1 MDKNSKI
8 FVAGGTGLVGSAIVK
23 KLVEH
28 GYKNI
33 IASYL
38 TKEPPSM
45 KDVQFFKVD
54 LMNQVEV
61 SHFFSNEK
69 PEYVFLAAAI
79 VGGIHANNT
88 YRADFIYNNL
98 NIQNNTVHFSYKNNV
113 KKLMFLGS
121 SCIYPRDCPQPM
133 KEDSLL
139 TSTLEY
145 TNEPYAV
152 AKIAGIKL
160 CESYNI
166 QYGTN
171 FISVMPTNLYGPNDN
186 FDLDKSHVLPAILRK
201 MHLAKL
207 YKNQKKEEICKD
219 LKVKEWSE
227 ALKIL
232 DKHLITEKSVTLWG
246 TGEPR
251 REFMYSEDMG
261 EACIYLMEKVDFKD
275 LITNAKDI
283 KNTHINIGTGID
295 ISLKDLASL
304 IKDIVGYD
312 GEIFWD
318 STKPNGTML
327 KLLSVEKLHSLGYK
341 ESIQL
346 KEGIEKVY
354 RNYLG

>member
-23 KLVEH
+23 KLVEY
-28 GYKNI
+28 GYKNT

-38 TKEPPSM
+38 TKEPPSI

-121 SCIYPRDCPQPM
+121 SCIYPRECPQPM

-251 REFMYSEDMG
+251 REFMYSEDMA

-275 LITNAKDI
+275 LNTNK
-283 KNTHINIGTGID
+283 KEVRNTHINIGTGID
-295 ISLKDLASL
+295 ISLKDLASM